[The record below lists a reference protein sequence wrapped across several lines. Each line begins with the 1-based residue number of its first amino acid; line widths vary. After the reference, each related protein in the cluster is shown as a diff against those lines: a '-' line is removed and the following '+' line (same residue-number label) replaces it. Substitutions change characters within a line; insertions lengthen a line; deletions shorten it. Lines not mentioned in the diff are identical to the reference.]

1 MIAAGAT
8 SMGCAATPAPVA
20 RSSRWPR
27 AVAQLRLALRSP
39 SAAERSAGGGSGRW
53 MGCFRPVPSPAA
65 AASAVKEAKGK
76 RPEVEEEPARGG
88 GEDVWSAEAEAEVA
102 HGGGFPEHLVVMV
115 NGLVGSA
122 DDWKFAA
129 EQFVRRMPDKVIVH
143 RSQCNSATQTF
154 DGVDL
159 MGERLSNEVISV
171 VEQRRGVKKISFVAH
186 SLGGLVARY
195 AIGKL
200 YKPRSRTKSSVGKS
214 SDDVEHLDGL
224 IAGLEPMNFIT
235 FASPHL
241 GSSGNKQLPFLC
253 GLPFLERRASETAH
267 LIVGRTG
274 KHLFLTDND
283 DGRRPLLLRMV
294 DDCDDLKFRSALR
307 SFKRRVAYA
316 NANFDHMVGW
326 RTSSIRRQHELPKH
340 RLLVRDEKYPHIVH
354 VDKGIT
360 NNNETEVPV
369 DLCDPEEEMIRG
381 LTQVLWERV
390 DVSFQK
396 SSQRLVAHNT
406 IQVKSYW
413 LNSDGEDVINH
424 MMDYFLV
431 TIPIQIM

>member
-1 MIAAGAT
+1 MIAAGTA
-8 SMGCAATPAPVA
+8 SMGRAATPTTPG
-20 RSSRWPR
+20 SQSRWPR
-27 AVAQLRLALRSP
+27 AVARLRLALRP
-39 SAAERSAGGGSGRW
+39 PAAESGSSGRW
-53 MGCFRPVPSPAA
+53 MGCFRPAPVPAPS
-65 AASAVKEAKGK
+65 ASAVAVAVKEAKRKG
-76 RPEVEEEPARGG
+76 PEVEMEPARGG
-88 GEDVWSAEAEAEVA
+88 GEDVWSAQAEVEVEQ
-102 HGGGFPEHLVVMV
+102 GGVFPEHLVVMV

-129 EQFVRRMPDKVIVH
+129 QQFVRRMPDKVIVH

-159 MGERLSNEVISV
+159 MGERLANEVLSV
-171 VEQRRGVKKISFVAH
+171 VEQRRGVKKISIVAH

-195 AIGKL
+195 AIGRL
-200 YKPRSRTKSSVGKS
+200 YERNTRITSPVGNSRNEG
-214 SDDVEHLDGL
+214 ERLEGL

-267 LIVGRTG
+267 LLVGRTG
-274 KHLFLTDND
+274 KHLFLTDSD
-283 DGRRPLLLRMV
+283 DGRRPLLLQMV
-294 DDCDDLKFRSALR
+294 DDCDDIKFRSGLR

-354 VDKGIT
+354 VDRGIT
-360 NNNETEVPV
+360 NSNETEVNAN
-369 DLCDPEEEMIRG
+369 LYDPEEEMIRG
-381 LTQVLWERV
+381 LTQVPWERV

-396 SSQRLVAHNT
+396 SGQRLVAHNT

-413 LNSDGEDVINH
+413 LNSDGADVINH
-424 MMDYFLV
+424 MMDNFLA
-431 TIPIQIM
+431 

>member
-1 MIAAGAT
+1 M
-8 SMGCAATPAPVA
+8 PAP
-20 RSSRWPR
+20 S
-27 AVAQLRLALRSP
+27 
-39 SAAERSAGGGSGRW
+39 
-53 MGCFRPVPSPAA
+53 SPAVTV
-65 AASAVKEAKGK
+65 AVNEGRGK
-76 RPEVEEEPARGG
+76 RPEATEVDMEPARGG
-88 GEDVWSAEAEAEVA
+88 GDDLWSVQAEAEVA
-102 HGGGFPEHLVVMV
+102 QGGEYPEHLVVMV

-129 EQFVRRMPDKVIVH
+129 EQFVRRMPDKVIIH

-159 MGERLSNEVISV
+159 MGERLANEVLSV
-171 VEQRRGVKKISFVAH
+171 VEQRRGVKMISIVAH

-195 AIGKL
+195 AIGRL
-200 YKPRSRTKSSVGKS
+200 YECSNRTKCSVGNNREQ
-214 SDDVEHLDGL
+214 VECLEGL
-224 IAGLEPMNFIT
+224 IAGLKPMNFIT

-274 KHLFLTDND
+274 KHLFLTDSD
-283 DGRRPLLLRMV
+283 DGRRPLLLQMV
-294 DDCDDLKFRSALR
+294 QDHDDIKFRSGLR

-354 VDKGIT
+354 VDRGIMDR
-360 NNNETEVPV
+360 NETEVSAN
-369 DLCDPEEEMIRG
+369 LCGPEEEMIRG
-381 LTQVLWERV
+381 LTQLQWERV

-413 LNSDGEDVINH
+413 LNSDGADVINH
-424 MMDYFLV
+424 MMDNFL
-431 TIPIQIM
+431 I

>member
-1 MIAAGAT
+1 MA
-8 SMGCAATPAPVA
+8 S
-20 RSSRWPR
+20 W
-27 AVAQLRLALRSP
+27 
-39 SAAERSAGGGSGRW
+39 GGGS
-53 MGCFRPVPSPAA
+53 V
-65 AASAVKEAKGK
+65 
-76 RPEVEEEPARGG
+76 
-88 GEDVWSAEAEAEVA
+88 
-102 HGGGFPEHLVVMV
+102 
-115 NGLVGSA
+115 A

-129 EQFVRRMPDKVIVH
+129 EQFVRRMPDKVIIH

-159 MGERLSNEVISV
+159 MGERLANEVLSV
-171 VEQRRGVKKISFVAH
+171 VEQRRGVKMISIVAH

-195 AIGKL
+195 AIGRL
-200 YKPRSRTKSSVGKS
+200 YECGNRTKCSVGNNREQ
-214 SDDVEHLDGL
+214 VECLEGL
-224 IAGLEPMNFIT
+224 IAGLKPMNFIT

-274 KHLFLTDND
+274 KHLFLTDSD
-283 DGRRPLLLRMV
+283 DGRRPLLLQMV
-294 DDCDDLKFRSALR
+294 QDHDDIKFRSGLR

-354 VDKGIT
+354 VDRGIMER
-360 NNNETEVPV
+360 NETEVSAN
-369 DLCDPEEEMIRG
+369 LCGPEEEMIRG
-381 LTQVLWERV
+381 LTQLQWERV

-406 IQVKSYW
+406 IQRY
-413 LNSDGEDVINH
+413 
-424 MMDYFLV
+424 LV
-431 TIPIQIM
+431 QETTKGFSPDDHIARMTRTAQL

>member
-1 MIAAGAT
+1 
-8 SMGCAATPAPVA
+8 
-20 RSSRWPR
+20 
-27 AVAQLRLALRSP
+27 
-39 SAAERSAGGGSGRW
+39 
-53 MGCFRPVPSPAA
+53 
-65 AASAVKEAKGK
+65 
-76 RPEVEEEPARGG
+76 
-88 GEDVWSAEAEAEVA
+88 
-102 HGGGFPEHLVVMV
+102 
-115 NGLVGSA
+115 
-122 DDWKFAA
+122 
-129 EQFVRRMPDKVIVH
+129 
-143 RSQCNSATQTF
+143 
-154 DGVDL
+154 
-159 MGERLSNEVISV
+159 MGERLANEVLSV
-171 VEQRRGVKKISFVAH
+171 VEQRRGVKKISIVAH

-195 AIGKL
+195 AIGRL
-200 YKPRSRTKSSVGKS
+200 YECSDITNCSVGNNREQ
-214 SDDVEHLDGL
+214 VECLEGL
-224 IAGLEPMNFIT
+224 IAGLKPMNFIT

-283 DGRRPLLLRMV
+283 DGRRPLLLQMV
-294 DDCDDLKFRSALR
+294 QDHDDIKFRSGLR

-354 VDKGIT
+354 VDRGIMDS
-360 NNNETEVPV
+360 NETEVSAN
-369 DLCDPEEEMIRG
+369 LYGPEEEMIRG
-381 LTQVLWERV
+381 LTQLQWERV

-413 LNSDGEDVINH
+413 LNSDGADVINH
-424 MMDYFLV
+424 MMDNFL
-431 TIPIQIM
+431 I

>member
-1 MIAAGAT
+1 MIAAGPT
-8 SMGCAATPAPVA
+8 SMGSAATPAPGPQ
-20 RSSRWPR
+20 SLRWPR
-27 AVAQLRLALRSP
+27 AVARLRLALGSSEP
-39 SAAERSAGGGSGRW
+39 AAAAGSGSGRW
-53 MGCFRPVPSPAA
+53 IACFRPAPSSGAA
-65 AASAVKEAKGK
+65 AVKEAKG
-76 RPEVEEEPARGG
+76 RPLEVEVEPARGG
-88 GEDVWSAEAEAEVA
+88 GEDVWSADADAEVA
-102 HGGGFPEHLVVMV
+102 QGGDFPEHLVIMV

-122 DDWKFAA
+122 EDWKFAA

-159 MGERLSNEVISV
+159 MGERLANEVLSV
-171 VEQRRGVKKISFVAH
+171 VEQRSGVKKISFVAH

-195 AIGKL
+195 AIGRL
-200 YKPRSRTKSSVGKS
+200 YEPYNRNMSSEKSG
-214 SDDVEHLDGL
+214 DGVENLEGL

-294 DDCDDLKFRSALR
+294 DDCDDLQFRSALR

-340 RLLVRDEKYPHIVH
+340 RLLVRDEKYPHIVY
-354 VDKGIT
+354 VEKEVT
-360 NNNETEVPV
+360 NNNETEAHANIY
-369 DLCDPEEEMIRG
+369 DPEEEMIRG
-381 LTQVLWERV
+381 LTQVPWERV

-413 LNSDGEDVINH
+413 LNSDGADVINH
-424 MMDYFLV
+424 MMDNFIV
-431 TIPIQIM
+431 

>member
-1 MIAAGAT
+1 MIAA
-8 SMGCAATPAPVA
+8 SATPMGRATTPPPGA
-20 RSSRWPR
+20 QSRWPR
-27 AVAQLRLALRSP
+27 AVAQLHLALRSP
-39 SAAERSAGGGSGRW
+39 AARSGRSGRW
-53 MGCFRPVPSPAA
+53 MGCFRPAPVPAPWSPPVTV
-65 AASAVKEAKGK
+65 AVNEGRGE
-76 RPEVEEEPARGG
+76 RPETTEVDMEPARGG
-88 GEDVWSAEAEAEVA
+88 GEDLWSVQADAEVA
-102 HGGGFPEHLVVMV
+102 LGGEYPEHLVVMV

-129 EQFVRRMPDKVIVH
+129 EQFVRRMPDKVIIH

-159 MGERLSNEVISV
+159 MGERLANEVLSV
-171 VEQRRGVKKISFVAH
+171 VEQRRGVKKISIVAH

-195 AIGKL
+195 AIGRL
-200 YKPRSRTKSSVGKS
+200 YECSDITNCSVGNNREQ
-214 SDDVEHLDGL
+214 VECLEGL
-224 IAGLEPMNFIT
+224 IAGLKPMNFIT

-283 DGRRPLLLRMV
+283 DGRRPLLLQMV
-294 DDCDDLKFRSALR
+294 QDHDDIKFRSGLR

-354 VDKGIT
+354 VDRGIMDS
-360 NNNETEVPV
+360 NETEVSAN
-369 DLCDPEEEMIRG
+369 LYGPEAFLG
-381 LTQVLWERV
+381 SRV
-390 DVSFQK
+390 
-396 SSQRLVAHNT
+396 A
-406 IQVKSYW
+406 
-413 LNSDGEDVINH
+413 
-424 MMDYFLV
+424 
-431 TIPIQIM
+431 

>member
-1 MIAAGAT
+1 ASI
-8 SMGCAATPAPVA
+8 ATPMGRATTTTPGA
-20 RSSRWPR
+20 QSRWPC
-27 AVAQLRLALRSP
+27 AVAQLHLALRSP
-39 SAAERSAGGGSGRW
+39 AARSGSSGHW
-53 MGCFRPVPSPAA
+53 MGCFRPAPVPAPSSP
-65 AASAVKEAKGK
+65 VDM
-76 RPEVEEEPARGG
+76 EPARGG
-88 GEDVWSAEAEAEVA
+88 GEDLWSVQAEAEVA
-102 HGGGFPEHLVVMV
+102 QGGEYPEHLVIMV

-129 EQFVRRMPDKVIVH
+129 DQFVRRMPDKVIIH

-159 MGERLSNEVISV
+159 MGERLANEVLSV
-171 VEQRRGVKKISFVAH
+171 VEQRRGVKKISIVAH

-195 AIGKL
+195 AIGRL
-200 YKPRSRTKSSVGKS
+200 YECSNRTKCSIGNNREQ
-214 SDDVEHLDGL
+214 VECLEGL
-224 IAGLEPMNFIT
+224 IAGLKPMNFIT

-253 GLPFLERRASETAH
+253 GLHFLERRASETAH

-274 KHLFLTDND
+274 KHLFLTDSD
-283 DGRRPLLLRMV
+283 DGRRPLLLQMV
-294 DDCDDLKFRSALR
+294 QDHDDIKFRSGLR

-354 VDKGIT
+354 VDRGIMDR
-360 NNNETEVPV
+360 NETEVSAN
-369 DLCDPEEEMIRG
+369 LCGPEEEMIRG
-381 LTQVLWERV
+381 LTQLQWERV

-413 LNSDGEDVINH
+413 LNSDGADVISH
-424 MMDYFLV
+424 MMDNFLV
-431 TIPIQIM
+431 

>member
-1 MIAAGAT
+1 MIAAGAA
-8 SMGCAATPAPVA
+8 SMGRATTTPAPGA
-20 RSSRWPR
+20 HSRWPR
-27 AVAQLRLALRSP
+27 AVARLRLAFRSP
-39 SAAERSAGGGSGRW
+39 ASGGGGGVSARW
-53 MGCFRPVPSPAA
+53 TGCFRPAPAPASA
-65 AASAVKEAKGK
+65 AAVKEAKGK

-88 GEDVWSAEAEAEVA
+88 GEDVWSAQAEAEVA
-102 HGGGFPEHLVVMV
+102 QGGEFPEHLVVMV

-129 EQFVRRMPDKVIVH
+129 EQFVRRMPEKVIVH

-159 MGERLSNEVISV
+159 MGERLANEVLSV

-195 AIGKL
+195 AVGRL
-200 YKPRSRTKSSVGKS
+200 YEPNNRNKPSSGKS
-214 SDDVEHLDGL
+214 RDDLEGF
-224 IAGLEPMNFIT
+224 IAGLEAMNFIT

-267 LIVGRTG
+267 LLVGRTG

-294 DDCDDLKFRSALR
+294 DDCDDIKFRSALR
-307 SFKRRVAYA
+307 TFKRRVAYA

-354 VDKGIT
+354 VDKGVT
-360 NNNETEVPV
+360 NNDEAEARS
-369 DLCDPEEEMIRG
+369 DLYDPEEEMIRG
-381 LTQVLWERV
+381 LTQVPWERV

-424 MMDYFLV
+424 MMDNFLV
-431 TIPIQIM
+431 

>member
-1 MIAAGAT
+1 MA
-8 SMGCAATPAPVA
+8 S
-20 RSSRWPR
+20 W
-27 AVAQLRLALRSP
+27 
-39 SAAERSAGGGSGRW
+39 GGGS
-53 MGCFRPVPSPAA
+53 
-65 AASAVKEAKGK
+65 
-76 RPEVEEEPARGG
+76 
-88 GEDVWSAEAEAEVA
+88 D
-102 HGGGFPEHLVVMV
+102 
-115 NGLVGSA
+115 A

-129 EQFVRRMPDKVIVH
+129 QQFVRRMPHKVIVH

-159 MGERLSNEVISV
+159 MGERLANEVLSV
-171 VEQRRGVKKISFVAH
+171 VEQRRGVKKISIVAH

-195 AIGKL
+195 AIGRL
-200 YKPRSRTKSSVGKS
+200 YERNISIKSPVGNSRNEG
-214 SDDVEHLDGL
+214 ERLEGL

-267 LIVGRTG
+267 LLVGRTG
-274 KHLFLTDND
+274 KHLFLTDSD
-283 DGRRPLLLRMV
+283 DGRRPLLLQMV
-294 DDCDDLKFRSALR
+294 DDCDDIKFRSGLR

-354 VDKGIT
+354 VDRGIT
-360 NNNETEVPV
+360 NSNETEVNAN
-369 DLCDPEEEMIRG
+369 LYDPEEEMIRG
-381 LTQVLWERV
+381 LTQVPWERV

-396 SSQRLVAHNT
+396 SGQRLVAHNT

-413 LNSDGEDVINH
+413 LNSDGADVINH
-424 MMDYFLV
+424 MMDNFLA
-431 TIPIQIM
+431 

>member
-1 MIAAGAT
+1 MIAAGPA
-8 SMGCAATPAPVA
+8 SMGSAATPAPGTQ
-20 RSSRWPR
+20 SSRWPR
-27 AVAQLRLALRSP
+27 AVASLRLAL
-39 SAAERSAGGGSGRW
+39 GS
-53 MGCFRPVPSPAA
+53 SEPAA
-65 AASAVKEAKGK
+65 AAGSGSGGWTACFRPAPSAAVVKEAKG
-76 RPEVEEEPARGG
+76 RLPEVEVEPARGG
-88 GEDVWSAEAEAEVA
+88 GEDVWSADAEAEVA
-102 HGGGFPEHLVVMV
+102 QGGDFPEHLVIMV

-129 EQFVRRMPDKVIVH
+129 EQFVRRMPDKVMVH

-159 MGERLSNEVISV
+159 MGERLANEVLSV
-171 VEQRRGVKKISFVAH
+171 VQQRSGVKKISFVAH

-195 AIGKL
+195 AIGRL
-200 YKPRSRTKSSVGKS
+200 YEPNNRNMSSAGKS
-214 SDDVEHLDGL
+214 RDGVENLEGL

-294 DDCDDLKFRSALR
+294 DDSGDLQFRSALR

-340 RLLVRDEKYPHIVH
+340 RLLVRDEKYPHIVY
-354 VDKGIT
+354 VEKEVT
-360 NNNETEVPV
+360 NKNETEAHANVY
-369 DLCDPEEEMIRG
+369 DPEEEMIRG
-381 LTQVLWERV
+381 LTQVPWERV

-413 LNSDGEDVINH
+413 LNSDGADVINH
-424 MMDYFLV
+424 MMDNFIV
-431 TIPIQIM
+431 

>member
-1 MIAAGAT
+1 MPAT
-8 SMGCAATPAPVA
+8 S
-20 RSSRWPR
+20 S
-27 AVAQLRLALRSP
+27 
-39 SAAERSAGGGSGRW
+39 
-53 MGCFRPVPSPAA
+53 
-65 AASAVKEAKGK
+65 SAVTMAVNETRGK
-76 RPEVEEEPARGG
+76 WAEVEMEPARGG
-88 GEDVWSAEAEAEVA
+88 GEDVWSSQADAEVA
-102 HGGGFPEHLVVMV
+102 QGGRFPEHLVVMV

-159 MGERLSNEVISV
+159 MGERLANEVLSV
-171 VEQRRGVKKISFVAH
+171 VEQRKGVKKISIVAH

-195 AIGKL
+195 AIGRL
-200 YKPRSRTKSSVGKS
+200 YGRNSRLKSYAES
-214 SDDVEHLDGL
+214 SRNEGQRLEGL

-274 KHLFLTDND
+274 KHLFLTDSD
-283 DGRRPLLLRMV
+283 DGRRPLLLQMV
-294 DDCDDLKFRSALR
+294 DDCDDIKFRSGLR

-354 VDKGIT
+354 VDRGIT
-360 NNNETEVPV
+360 DNNETEVSAN
-369 DLCDPEEEMIRG
+369 LYDPEEEMIRG
-381 LTQVLWERV
+381 LTQVPWERV

-413 LNSDGEDVINH
+413 LNSDGVDVINH
-424 MMDYFLV
+424 MMDNFIV
-431 TIPIQIM
+431 